1 MNRHEDLVL
10 AALKCRHKIV
20 RDVILPGCTLTEAER
35 QYYEGK
41 AEGYSQAI
49 ALLNESAESVAVEL
63 ETPEQ

>member
-1 MNRHEDLVL
+1 MNRHEELVL

-20 RDVILPGCTLTEAER
+20 RDVILHRGSLTEAER

-49 ALLNESAESVAVEL
+49 ALLNESEESVAVEL